1 MGQTTSLSY
10 KFRRINPELCK
21 AIFLA
26 DGLMSYRQSK
36 PVRPFAPE
44 WYKVAAH
51 RAKMPQNKVAMVL
64 MTDISI
70 VYVQGWNVK
79 MTSIVETTQ
88 VVAVL
93 ALLPFVLVGLLIME
107 PFDRI
112 RLRVPKR
119 PKARVARQE
128 PHQPRRTLE
137 SELA

>member
-1 MGQTTSLSY
+1 
-10 KFRRINPELCK
+10 
-21 AIFLA
+21 
-26 DGLMSYRQSK
+26 
-36 PVRPFAPE
+36 
-44 WYKVAAH
+44 
-51 RAKMPQNKVAMVL
+51 MPQNKVAMVL

-93 ALLPFVLVGLLIME
+93 ALLPFVLVCLLIME

-112 RLRVPKR
+112 HLRMPRWPRV
-119 PKARVARQE
+119 RVARQE
-128 PHQPRRTLE
+128 PHQPHRTLE

>member
-1 MGQTTSLSY
+1 
-10 KFRRINPELCK
+10 
-21 AIFLA
+21 
-26 DGLMSYRQSK
+26 
-36 PVRPFAPE
+36 
-44 WYKVAAH
+44 
-51 RAKMPQNKVAMVL
+51 MPQNKVAMVL